1 MIEMI
6 AVEEEK
12 IQELL
17 DMVGLTRHEFNLRRV
32 GAPINFDRCH
42 PDSQLGK
49 YIAKIREK
57 TCGSVFS
64 CGLVT
69 SDSDG

>member
-12 IQELL
+12 LQELL
-17 DMVGLTRHEFNLRRV
+17 DMVGLSRHEFNLRRV
-32 GAPINFDRCH
+32 GAFVDFDRCP

-49 YIAKIREK
+49 YISKIRNT
-57 TCGSVFS
+57 TCGSVSS
-64 CGLVT
+64 CGQAT
-69 SDSDG
+69 SASEE